1 MLSLI
6 SLFRLAAKNTFRKK
20 LRTILSIF
28 GIILGIL
35 LYTSIG
41 LASHSFQ
48 KEIQT
53 SITYLQGAIFLQQK
67 GVPTP
72 VMSVLNRSLEYDL
85 ENFFA
90 GKLVGISPQIWYVN
104 GTSFSFSSMV
114 VIGVY
119 PEREMITGGYL
130 AQADWSYRSP
140 PSDNET
146 GWIVVGESIA
156 NMFDLKIGDR
166 VKLGSFPRNVTL
178 TVINIFKIGGV
189 TDFLALASIFDIAKI
204 DRFRDL
210 NKTVSSFIIKLKDPR
225 ETNSFVE
232 YVKNKYPNVEIIM
245 EKDLAKRA
253 SYILSNVEKFTLLI
267 GGLGVVI
274 GVLGVLNTVFMNVS
288 ERRKEIGILKAT
300 GWSNLEVLIEILF
313 ESMIMGLV
321 GTIIGIVLGVWSVQF
336 ATEYFKLHLRLTID
350 FEFLV
355 QPFLAGIMISL
366 IAGLPPAYSAM
377 RISPIESLRE

>member
-1 MLSLI
+1 MLSLT
-6 SLFRLAAKNTFRKK
+6 SLFKLAAKNTFRKK

-41 LASHSFQ
+41 IASYSFQ

-53 SITYLQGAIFLQQK
+53 SITYLQGAIFIQQK

-72 VMSVLNRSLEYDL
+72 VMSVLNRSIEYDL
-85 ENFFA
+85 EKVFT

-104 GTSFSFSSMV
+104 GTSFSLTSMV

-119 PEREMITGGYL
+119 PEREIITGGYL
-130 AQADWSYRSP
+130 SQADWSHRSP

-146 GWIVVGESIA
+146 GWIVVGESMA
-156 NMFDLKIGDR
+156 NMLGLKVGDK
-166 VKLGSFPRNVTL
+166 VKLGVYPRNVSL

-189 TDFLALASIFDIAKI
+189 TDFLALASIKDIARI

-210 NKTVSSFIIKLKDPR
+210 NNTVSSFIVKLKDPR
-225 ETNSFVE
+225 ETSSFVAYIE
-232 YVKNKYPNVEIIM
+232 NKYPNVDIIM

-288 ERRKEIGILKAT
+288 ERKKEIGILKAT
-300 GWSNLEVLIEILF
+300 GWSNLEVIIEILF
-313 ESMIMGLV
+313 ESLIMGLI
-321 GTIIGIVLGVWSVQF
+321 GTVIGIALGVWSVQF
-336 ATEYFKLHLRLTID
+336 ATEYFKLHLRLTLD
-350 FEFLV
+350 PNFLF
-355 QPFLAGIMISL
+355 QPFLAGILISV